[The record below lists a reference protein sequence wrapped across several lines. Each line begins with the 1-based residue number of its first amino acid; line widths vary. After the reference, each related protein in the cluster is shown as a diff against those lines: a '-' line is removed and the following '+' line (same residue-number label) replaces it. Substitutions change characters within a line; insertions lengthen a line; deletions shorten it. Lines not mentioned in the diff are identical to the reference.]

1 MVLMKITA
9 WSAKTSLLCKSSKTY
24 DITIILST
32 CKIKLTCHLYHIVNA
47 YEQKKKFFFVMVTWI
62 GNVKMGFINLTTLYK
77 IVF

>member
-47 YEQKKKFFFVMVTWI
+47 YEQKKKFFFCN
-62 GNVKMGFINLTTLYK
+62 GHLDRECKNGFHKPDNPL
-77 IVF
+77 